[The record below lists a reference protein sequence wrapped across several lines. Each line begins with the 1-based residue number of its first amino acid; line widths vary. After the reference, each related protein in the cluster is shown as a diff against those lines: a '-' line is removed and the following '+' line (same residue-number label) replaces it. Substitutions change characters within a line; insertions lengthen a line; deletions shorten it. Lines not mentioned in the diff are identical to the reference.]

1 VAARG
6 EVIVLHGS
14 DTSRVKL
21 AAVAGNFYLGWG
33 TLEKAGA
40 RLRTLPSGRANLEV
54 AGVTLELTDGVPF
67 VRVGDRVVPLAAPP
81 RLKGDSVALPL
92 QLLAQLLPRFSEDVS
107 YDAARRTLSLA
118 AAKPAVAV
126 RARRTIIIDAGHGG
140 PDEGTST
147 TTRAGARITEK
158 SITLAVSTML
168 GDELKKRGFD
178 VAYTRSRDTLIALQD
193 RGKIANGK
201 RGSAFISVHANA
213 AGPSSSGSSVSGVET
228 YFLSVARTEDAKR
241 VQALENSSVRF
252 EGAARTSNSGDPL
265 SFILSDMQ
273 QNDHL
278 RESANLAE
286 QVQNALAAVHPGG
299 NRGVKQAEFAVLVGA
314 FMPSVLVEVGFLS
327 NQRDAAFLVDKAN
340 QKKLAVALANATE
353 SYFKSYDRRVVASGD
368 GR

>member
-1 VAARG
+1 
-6 EVIVLHGS
+6 
-14 DTSRVKL
+14 
-21 AAVAGNFYLGWG
+21 
-33 TLEKAGA
+33 
-40 RLRTLPSGRANLEV
+40 
-54 AGVTLELTDGVPF
+54 
-67 VRVGDRVVPLAAPP
+67 
-81 RLKGDSVALPL
+81 
-92 QLLAQLLPRFSEDVS
+92 
-107 YDAARRTLSLA
+107 
-118 AAKPAVAV
+118 
-126 RARRTIIIDAGHGG
+126 
-140 PDEGTST
+140 
-147 TTRAGARITEK
+147 
-158 SITLAVSTML
+158 ML

>member
-1 VAARG
+1 
-6 EVIVLHGS
+6 
-14 DTSRVKL
+14 
-21 AAVAGNFYLGWG
+21 
-33 TLEKAGA
+33 
-40 RLRTLPSGRANLEV
+40 
-54 AGVTLELTDGVPF
+54 
-67 VRVGDRVVPLAAPP
+67 
-81 RLKGDSVALPL
+81 
-92 QLLAQLLPRFSEDVS
+92 
-107 YDAARRTLSLA
+107 
-118 AAKPAVAV
+118 
-126 RARRTIIIDAGHGG
+126 
-140 PDEGTST
+140 
-147 TTRAGARITEK
+147 
-158 SITLAVSTML
+158 
-168 GDELKKRGFD
+168 
-178 VAYTRSRDTLIALQD
+178 
-193 RGKIANGK
+193 
-201 RGSAFISVHANA
+201 VHANA